1 MSHSN
6 AIPHSAFVPYYNYLY
21 TSSFILLIMLIT
33 ASFEMYGSFVKPDK
47 CGHLLTIPNRTLAL
61 KELHILKSDL
71 HSMNLCMYVCMY
83 VCFQTENNIATLP
96 HTFHKNG

>member
-1 MSHSN
+1 M
-6 AIPHSAFVPYYNYLY
+6 F
-21 TSSFILLIMLIT
+21 IT
-33 ASFEMYGSFVKPDK
+33 ASFEMYGSFVKPDE

-61 KELHILKSDL
+61 KELNILKSDL